1 MCSRSS
7 SSSTSFSIDVRYIYK
22 KPLFKFSLEL
32 LTQTKLG
39 FVSLSDCPRHERVE
53 SLHSPHFLFHPLALL
68 LHYWI
73 NKRLYCYLVRALL
86 YLFAL
91 YFHAGSCYRVEP
103 TLWPVLLLLTALL
116 RLPQGCPHLPLV
128 YFFGVDFW
136 FAQSKSLV
144 LVFFDHLVN
153 VVGWLGR
160 GVARLVLII
169 PGIDYPFFGVALGSE
184 GEEGEGGLE
193 FVDVAEKLEFLF
205 GALCGLVGIRFFYF
219 HYIFSECTNK
229 TFSILHQLIPICTLH
244 PFIWHSSFIIPL
256 NHMSKLSNHCLLPI
270 ESLKVERITL

>member
-1 MCSRSS
+1 MLWGVYFEGDVAVTVAAELVENLADVSAFFFVEHVVFHCY
-7 SSSTSFSIDVRYIYK
+7 SIILITK
-22 KPLFKFSLEL
+22 LALNFSLEL
-32 LTQTKLG
+32 LTQTNLG
-39 FVSLSDCPRHERVE
+39 FVSFSDGPCHKGVE
-53 SLHSPHFLFHPLALL
+53 SFHSPHFLFHPLALL

-73 NKRLYCYLVRALL
+73 NKRLYCYFVRPLL

-103 TLWPVLLLLTALL
+103 TLWPVLLLLTAFL
-116 RLPQGCPHLPLV
+116 RLSQGSPYLPLV

-136 FAQSKSLV
+136 FPQSKSLV
-144 LVFFDHLVN
+144 LVFFNHLVN

-169 PGIDYPFFGVALGSE
+169 PGIDYPFFDVALGSE

-193 FVDVAEKLEFLF
+193 SIDVAEKLEFLLW
-205 GALCGLVGIRFFYF
+205 ALCGLVGIRFFYF

-229 TFSILHQLIPICTLH
+229 TFSILH
-244 PFIWHSSFIIPL
+244 
-256 NHMSKLSNHCLLPI
+256 
-270 ESLKVERITL
+270 